1 MNRKKIFEGSP
12 VRVIVG
18 LALSLAICLS
28 PWWIKSEKLPQLL
41 REAVLLSAQFELG
54 LSGNS
59 EIETEAAAG
68 QPQQSETGETERI
81 TTTTAALTTTT
92 APAATT
98 TAAAEGMLPVIEQ
111 RIGKSGIHGSGQ
123 NANVYVKNST
133 GYTIDIDKLISQR
146 PDCYIKLNANYQVL
160 IIHTH
165 TTETY
170 AETDSPFYDP
180 NRSPRTTDPERN
192 MTAIGK
198 VVAAKLEAAGIR
210 TLHITT
216 VHDYPEYNGSYNRAA
231 ETIKAYLEKYPSIEM
246 VIDIHRDAIT
256 RDNGSKLK
264 PTAIINGKKAAQVM
278 ILTGCDAGGSLYF
291 PNWENNMTMA
301 LRLQRQLNTDWE
313 GLTRPVYFV
322 PYRYNMHLTP
332 NSLLLEFGTDVNTLE
347 EALYSAELVGSSL
360 ATLLLEYEC

>member
-1 MNRKKIFEGSP
+1 MKRKKTFEGSP
-12 VRVIVG
+12 ARVVIG

-28 PWWIKSEKLPQLL
+28 PWWIKSERLPQLL
-41 REAVLLSAQFELG
+41 RDAVLLSARLEFG
-54 LSGNS
+54 LNPAQ
-59 EIETEAAAG
+59 EIETNAAAG
-68 QPQQSETGETERI
+68 QMQQSETVEPETI
-81 TTTTAALTTTT
+81 TTTSTTATTVASTTTT
-92 APAATT
+92 TVLKD
-98 TAAAEGMLPVIEQ
+98 GFKPVSEQ
-111 RIGKSGIHGSGQ
+111 RIGKSGIHGSGT
-123 NANVYVKNST
+123 NADVYVKNST
-133 GYTIDIDKLISQR
+133 GYTIDIDKLISRR

-160 IIHTH
+160 IVHTH

-170 AETDSPFYDP
+170 ADSDSAYYDP
-180 NRSPRTTDPERN
+180 ARSPRTTDSSRN
-192 MTAIGK
+192 MIAVGN
-198 VVAAKLEAAGIR
+198 VVAAQLEAAGIR

-231 ETIKAYLEKYPSIEM
+231 ETIKAYLDKYPSIEM

-256 RDNGSKLK
+256 RDDGTKIK

-301 LRLQRQLNTDWE
+301 LRLQRQLNSDWE

-360 ATLLLEYEC
+360 AKLLLEYEC